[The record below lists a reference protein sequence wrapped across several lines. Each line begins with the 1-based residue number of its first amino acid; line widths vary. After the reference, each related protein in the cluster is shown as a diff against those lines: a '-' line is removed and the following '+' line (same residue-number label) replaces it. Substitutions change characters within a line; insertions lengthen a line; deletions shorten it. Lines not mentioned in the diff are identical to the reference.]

1 MQVSYHDLYTDT
13 DTDMDM
19 DINNYIIELYNL
31 SESDVRAFAQERSLM
46 NLKMFTMNMNFLRIV
61 SGLSPLETTYSS

>member
-1 MQVSYHDLYTDT
+1 MVADLHTDT
-13 DTDMDM
+13 DM

-61 SGLSPLETTYSS
+61 SGLSSLETTYSS